1 MQHKDKLEH
10 YLSLLLK
17 WQKTINLVSPATLN
31 NAWNRHFIDSIQLVK
46 YIPND
51 VKTICDIG
59 SGAGFPGLVMAIE
72 RPDIEFHFI
81 ESDVRKCTFLRTVSR
96 ETLCENVTIHNDRI
110 EKTIDDL
117 DVNIDMISARALAS
131 MRQLISYVEP
141 LWSQNKSLSMLLPKG
156 QNWQDEINDAQVKYA
171 FDVSDFESET
181 DKNARILIVN
191 NIAKK

>member
-1 MQHKDKLEH
+1 MNKERHNVYHK
-10 YLSLLLK
+10 LLLK
-17 WQKTINLVSPATLN
+17 WQKTINLVSPATLD
-31 NAWNRHFIDSIQLVK
+31 NAWDRHFIDSIQLVK
-46 YIPND
+46 YIPDN

-96 ETLCENVTIHNDRI
+96 ETSCENVTIHNDRI
-110 EKTIDDL
+110 EKTIDVL
-117 DVNIDMISARALAS
+117 DVNIDMVSARALAS
-131 MRQLISYVEP
+131 VRQLISYAEP

-156 QNWQDEINDAQVKYA
+156 QNWQEEIEDAQVKYA
-171 FDVSDFESET
+171 FDVLDFESET

-191 NIAKK
+191 NIAEK